1 MRLSRTS
8 AVTKAPSR
16 AVDRIKRI
24 GLLADQRFGG
34 VCMNAGIAPA
44 RQTRAQHRHELRTL
58 TYACLE
64 QANGGIVRDINHYGI
79 GLQVVAAVRPK
90 QQLRV
95 RFELARPRLRV
106 ETRGEVTWATRSG
119 QCGIRFLDLP
129 PKMARQI
136 DEWIFGNLLEG
147 ASLHSEDSMFAGSS
161 PLAGS
166 SAGGS
171 AFAGSPF
178 AGSSVARSSV
188 ARSSSALSSI
198 AKSSLAH
205 SSPVV
210 RDVKEA
216 NDYDGLLVSS
226 TPVHVIEL
234 PMRPD
239 PLEPPDAR
247 TGVAA
252 VLPASSEFDWLSQPL
267 SGRGLI
273 WTINTLVVVA
283 ALLLFVVVFLT
294 VIGEPPQRPF
304 ALATAAALFVAA
316 LYWGFFRLFGGTSP
330 GERLA
335 RMAGWEFSEAN
346 DEEDARFR

>member
-1 MRLSRTS
+1 
-8 AVTKAPSR
+8 
-16 AVDRIKRI
+16 
-24 GLLADQRFGG
+24 
-34 VCMNAGIAPA
+34 MNAGIAPA

-95 RFELARPRLRV
+95 RFELSRPRLRV

-119 QCGIRFLDLP
+119 QCGIRFLDLS

-136 DEWIFGNLLEG
+136 DEWIFGNLVEG

-161 PLAGS
+161 LAGS
-166 SAGGS
+166 SAGAS

-178 AGSSVARSSV
+178 AGSSVARSS
-188 ARSSSALSSI
+188 SALSLI
-198 AKSSLAH
+198 AKSSLVH
-205 SSPVV
+205 SSPLV

-226 TPVHVIEL
+226 APVHVIEL

-247 TGVAA
+247 SGVAA
-252 VLPASSEFDWLSQPL
+252 VLPASAGFDWLSQPL

-294 VIGEPPQRPF
+294 VIGEPPQRPL
-304 ALATAAALFVAA
+304 ALATASALFVAA